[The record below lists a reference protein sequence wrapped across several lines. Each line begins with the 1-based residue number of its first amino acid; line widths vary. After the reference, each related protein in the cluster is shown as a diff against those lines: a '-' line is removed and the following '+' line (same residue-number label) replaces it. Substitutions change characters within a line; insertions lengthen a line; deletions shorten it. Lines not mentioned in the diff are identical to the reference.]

1 MYTSPLYTSIYNII
15 AYNYIYTHW
24 IKFSDHIYIY
34 IYVYINYIIKWYIYI
49 IHSCSSLYL
58 YNQISPKQTGG
69 FQNKHAFSLSLSLST
84 RMRAFA
90 KKYEDLGRYKHGDF
104 SRSSGYIT
112 TREDPIRPYIYIYK
126 YFRRNKV
133 YASWKLD
140 KASISVNRG
149 THFQVH
155 FVWQVWDSWLS
166 PAFES
171 TRLKAFGGWKFD
183 RGTPKLHASV
193 LPGKGRRRRNQTCSL
208 LEAQQAQLLSYQC
221 I

>member
-1 MYTSPLYTSIYNII
+1 ML
-15 AYNYIYTHW
+15 
-24 IKFSDHIYIY
+24 
-34 IYVYINYIIKWYIYI
+34 
-49 IHSCSSLYL
+49 
-58 YNQISPKQTGG
+58 
-69 FQNKHAFSLSLSLST
+69 SLSLYLST

-112 TREDPIRPYIYIYK
+112 TREDPIRPYIYK

-193 LPGKGRRRRNQTCSL
+193 LPGKGRRRRNQTCSRWKL
-208 LEAQQAQLLSYQC
+208 NKRNFCPTSAYKQIHAYTYIYIYTHKKVNVHVHVYIHTHTQSYTHTRTRTHT
-221 I
+221 